1 MIWYATELESICSV
15 GSVDLWVNTKSVH
28 LHSDI
33 LDSILTKASNC
44 NSKHV
49 YLPMA
54 SQQRATRMQ
63 REIAMLQSPPPG
75 ITAWAEEG
83 SLYRLS
89 AVIRGLADSPYADG
103 LFKLEIQIPQR
114 FPFEPPCIRFIT
126 PIYHPNIDDHG
137 RICLDILKMPPKG
150 SWRPSIHISGVLN
163 SIRLLLL
170 EPNPD
175 DPLSDDIA
183 IEFKMSRLLFISK
196 AREYTK
202 CHATGSPA
210 LPVAPS
216 QVDQVA
222 DSTLLGDQMKS
233 TNTLDVGLVKTD
245 PSPNGPAQQ
254 SRIQTSVV
262 PIEEQGI
269 PEKEA
274 PIPIK
279 SNLAPTISTLH
290 AAKPEKLDG
299 TILSN
304 SAPLLETSEVNPPVK
319 RAFKSLKA
327 GKGRK
332 VPR

>member
-1 MIWYATELESICSV
+1 
-15 GSVDLWVNTKSVH
+15 
-28 LHSDI
+28 
-33 LDSILTKASNC
+33 
-44 NSKHV
+44 
-49 YLPMA
+49 MA

-75 ITAWAEEG
+75 ITAWAEEEAYIDC
-83 SLYRLS
+83 LLLFEAWPIPLTQMAFLS
-89 AVIRGLADSPYADG
+89 WR
-103 LFKLEIQIPQR
+103 FKFLK
-114 FPFEPPCIRFIT
+114 
-126 PIYHPNIDDHG
+126 DDHG

-216 QVDQVA
+216 QVDQ
-222 DSTLLGDQMKS
+222 
-233 TNTLDVGLVKTD
+233 
-245 PSPNGPAQQ
+245 Q

-332 VPR
+332 VPDSDESDLSQKRPRSTMF

>member
-1 MIWYATELESICSV
+1 
-15 GSVDLWVNTKSVH
+15 
-28 LHSDI
+28 
-33 LDSILTKASNC
+33 
-44 NSKHV
+44 
-49 YLPMA
+49 MA

-89 AVIRGLADSPYADG
+89 A
-103 LFKLEIQIPQR
+103 
-114 FPFEPPCIRFIT
+114 
-126 PIYHPNIDDHG
+126 DDHG

-183 IEFKMSRLLFISK
+183 TEFKMSRLLFISK

-210 LPVAPS
+210 LPVALL

-222 DSTLLGDQMKS
+222 DSTLLGNQMKS
-233 TNTLDVGLVKTD
+233 TDTLDVGLVKPD

-254 SRIQTSVV
+254 SRVQTSVV
-262 PIEEQGI
+262 SIEEQGI

-274 PIPIK
+274 PISTKP
-279 SNLAPTISTLH
+279 NLAPTISALH
-290 AAKPEKLDG
+290 AAKPEKLDEA
-299 TILSN
+299 ILPN
-304 SAPLLETSEVNPPVK
+304 STPLLETSEMNPPVK

-332 VPR
+332 VPDSDESDLSQKRPRSTML